1 MRTDLM
7 KLSVVALA
15 AALAAPR
22 AAGAQEVT
30 APRAAPAAAP
40 AAPTPPAVPA
50 APRVTDTL
58 SPAVAPPA
66 PLAAP
71 PGSQISL
78 NGYTVPRGKVVD
90 GDVVVPFGD
99 VRVEGEVMGDVTVGK
114 GNLVLVE
121 GGVIHGNAVVSGGGQ
136 LLNHGGRV
144 YGEMRVNSDEG
155 EIVDAAHAAA
165 AAAEAERHV
174 EAAEHIR
181 VRHGGFWGSVRDG
194 IEGIV
199 STLMLGLIL
208 CLIGAGLIFYA
219 LPQLERV
226 SGTIRRDTAR
236 SAGVGIAAN
245 FLALPAF
252 FIGFVVLL
260 VTIIGIPLLILYVP
274 FFPLALLAAG
284 TFGVVA
290 AAHAVGERT
299 AEQSGEFSTIRRNA
313 YSYTF
318 TGIGML
324 LAPMFA
330 GHLLQLTGFL
340 GWLGAM
346 VSGVGFLVLWAA
358 GTLGFGAVVLTR
370 AGTRPGWPWKRG
382 GLPYDPIFDEEPAF
396 DRPGAHV

>member
-15 AALAAPR
+15 AALAAPH
-22 AAGAQEVT
+22 AAGAQEAA
-30 APRAAPAAAP
+30 APRAAQAPAAP
-40 AAPTPPAVPA
+40 AAPA
-50 APRVTDTL
+50 APRVADTL
-58 SPAVAPPA
+58 RPAVAPPA

-71 PGSQISL
+71 AGSQISL

-114 GNLVLVE
+114 GNLVLAE
-121 GGVIHGNAVVSGGGQ
+121 GGVIHGDAVVNGGGQ
-136 LLNHGGRV
+136 LLNEGGRV
-144 YGEMRVNSDEG
+144 YGEMRVNSDEDDG
-155 EIVDAAHAAA
+155 SADAAA
-165 AAAEAERHV
+165 AAAEAERDSD
-174 EAAEHIR
+174 AAEHLH
-181 VRHGGFWGSVRDG
+181 VRHRGFWGTVG
-194 IEGIV
+194 EGVEGIV
-199 STLMLGLIL
+199 STLTFGLIL
-208 CLIGAGLIFYA
+208 CLIGAALVFYA

-226 SGTIRRDTAR
+226 SGTLRRDTGRA
-236 SAGVGIAAN
+236 AGVGIAAN
-245 FLALPAF
+245 FLTIPAF
-252 FIGFVVLL
+252 CIGFVVLL

-274 FFPLALLAAG
+274 LFWVALAAAW
-284 TFGVVA
+284 TLGVVA
-290 AAHAVGERT
+290 AAHAIGERT
-299 AEQSGEFSTIRRNA
+299 AEQSGEFSSIRRNA

-318 TGIGML
+318 AGIAML

-340 GWLGAM
+340 GWLGGL
-346 VSGVGFLVLWAA
+346 VHGLGILVLWAA

-396 DRPGAHV
+396 DRSGAHA

>member
-40 AAPTPPAVPA
+40 AAPTPPALPA
-50 APRVTDTL
+50 APRVVDTL

-78 NGYTVPRGKVVD
+78 NGYSVPHGKVVD

-99 VRVEGEVMGDVTVGK
+99 VRVAGEVMGDVTVGK
-114 GNLVLVE
+114 GNLVLLE
-121 GGVIHGNAVVSGGGQ
+121 GGVIHGNAVVSGGQ

-144 YGEMRVNSDEG
+144 FGEMRVNSDEYGGDG
-155 EIVDAAHAAA
+155 EMAAA
-165 AAAEAERHV
+165 EAAAEAERNV
-174 EAAEHIR
+174 EVAEHIH
-181 VRHGGFWGSVRDG
+181 VRHRGFWGSVGEG

-199 STLMLGLIL
+199 STLTLGLIL
-208 CLIGAGLIFYA
+208 CLIGAALVFYA

-245 FLALPAF
+245 FLSLPAF
-252 FIGFVVLL
+252 FIGLVVLL
-260 VTIIGIPLLILYVP
+260 VTIIGIPLLVLYVP
-274 FFPLALLAAG
+274 LFWVALVAAG

-290 AAHAVGERT
+290 AGHAIGERT

-318 TGIGML
+318 TGIAML

-340 GWLGAM
+340 GWLGSM
-346 VSGVGFLVLWAA
+346 VNALGVLILWVAA
-358 GTLGFGAVVLTR
+358 TVGFGAVVLTR

-396 DRPGAHV
+396 DRSGAHV